1 MDMEDME
8 SHSRA
13 STGLP
18 GRATVV
24 GKGESGEIDPGLQT
38 LFDLCNRARDL
49 MDDPKR
55 DIINIDML
63 ADDLEAYIKWCS
75 VPLQDMV
82 RQVLENPKELIPE
95 HVCPTLVEVMRQLQ
109 RNEYKSKRLRHLH
122 AHVMTRENR
131 EELSK
136 YTAKLELQI
145 VSLVSQ
151 MAKAR
156 NERANP
162 PWIVMRSIDRLYHG
176 TSESDWEGL
185 TRERLLVDRTGL
197 RRAMRAV
204 KGWRPEPSFAT
215 EARYERDSVST
226 SLAPALGSLPAYS
239 AIARSR

>member
-1 MDMEDME
+1 MDMEDMYN
-8 SHSRA
+8 HSRA
-13 STGLP
+13 STGLS

-24 GKGESGEIDPGLQT
+24 GKGESGQIDPGLQT
-38 LFDLCNRARDL
+38 LFDLCNRAWDL
-49 MDDPKR
+49 MDDPER

-95 HVCPTLVEVMRQLQ
+95 RVCPTLVEVMRQLQ

-122 AHVMTRENR
+122 AHAMTRENR

-136 YTAKLELQI
+136 YTAKLELQL

-156 NERANP
+156 
-162 PWIVMRSIDRLYHG
+162 IHHG
-176 TSESDWEGL
+176 
-185 TRERLLVDRTGL
+185 
-197 RRAMRAV
+197 
-204 KGWRPEPSFAT
+204 
-215 EARYERDSVST
+215 
-226 SLAPALGSLPAYS
+226 
-239 AIARSR
+239 